1 MPRPVASTPSNE
13 GNIAVLG
20 NLNAQKGAVVV
31 SRLAERLR
39 RAGDPRRTV
48 VIGNVDPACPMPAG
62 VHLHGGYRRE
72 DIADLAARYGVAAW
86 IVPSIWPETFS
97 FTTQEALATGLPV
110 YAFDIGGQG
119 EAVAAAPNG
128 FAVPFDAE
136 ADLASRLEAALPPAR
151 SLAIPWRAK
160 CAIEGL
166 TP

>member
-1 MPRPVASTPSNE
+1 VASTPSNE

-39 RAGDPRRTV
+39 RAGDPRRLV

-72 DIADLAARYGVAAW
+72 DIADLAGRYGVAAW

-136 ADLASRLEAALPPAR
+136 ADLAARLEAALPQAR
-151 SLAIPWRAK
+151 CSVIPWRAK
-160 CAIEGL
+160 SAIEGL